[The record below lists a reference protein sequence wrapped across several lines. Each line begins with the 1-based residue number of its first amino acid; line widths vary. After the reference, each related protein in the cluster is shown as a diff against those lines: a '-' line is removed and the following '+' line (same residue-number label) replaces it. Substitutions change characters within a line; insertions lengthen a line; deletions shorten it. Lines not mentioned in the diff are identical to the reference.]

1 MIYPTFLQTG
11 GRQRNE
17 IEGDNSNCRV
27 PDEVEKR
34 GEDGF
39 PITILDSGVYAL
51 GGRTPEEEGG
61 GIKEEMELQ
70 RRRRLSG
77 NSVFR

>member
-34 GEDGF
+34 VEDGF
-39 PITILDSGVYAL
+39 PITILDSGVYTL

-61 GIKEEMELQ
+61 GNEGGYGAAEKKEIERQ
-70 RRRRLSG
+70 
-77 NSVFR
+77 